1 MYINLDQISDPNF
14 RSSSWEIPKWSY
26 QKWIQMNQWII
37 KMLNVRDPLSN
48 FSNWF
53 IIIVTAII
61 TVHKIQVLCELVQI
75 RNQYININ

>member
-14 RSSSWEIPKWSY
+14 RSLSWEIPKWSY
-26 QKWIQMNQWII
+26 QKWIKMNQWII